1 MTELERALL
10 QLGHELEFPPE
21 PDLRGR
27 VRERIVRRRWV
38 RPLAFAVALV
48 VVAFGIAMAVP
59 QARSAILDFFHIGA
73 VTIQRVETLP
83 PAKQAPLTESLGP
96 VMTRAAAEQDSGF
109 ALVLHGVKPSRF
121 YSRPGLIATL
131 LEAHGKPVLFAEFA
145 GDQMALTKKLAPQDT
160 QIEFADIGPFGGAWI
175 TGGKH
180 VILWDEGRIE
190 TARLAGNVLIWADQ
204 NRTFRLEGDLSKDDM
219 LQLARDITQ

>member
-10 QLGHELEFPPE
+10 QLGRELEFPPE

-38 RPLAFAVALV
+38 RPLAFAVALA
-48 VVAFGIAMAVP
+48 VVAFGVAMAVP
-59 QARSAILDFFHIGA
+59 PARSAILDFFHIGA

-96 VMTRAAAEQDSGF
+96 VMTRAAAEQDAGF
-109 ALVLHGVKPSRF
+109 RLVLRGVQPSRF

-131 LEAHGKPVLFAEFA
+131 LQSHGTPVLFAEFA
-145 GDQMALTKKLAPQDT
+145 GDQMAVTKKLT
-160 QIEFADIGPFGGAWI
+160 LKETHIEPADIGPFGGAWL

-180 VILWDEGRIE
+180 VILWTEGRIE
-190 TARLAGNVLIWADQ
+190 TARLAGNVLIWADE